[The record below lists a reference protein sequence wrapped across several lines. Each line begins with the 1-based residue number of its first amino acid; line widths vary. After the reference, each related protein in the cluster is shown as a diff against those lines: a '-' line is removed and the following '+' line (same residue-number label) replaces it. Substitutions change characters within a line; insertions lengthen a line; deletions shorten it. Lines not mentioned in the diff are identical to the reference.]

1 MKEKQLAEFFVEQRV
16 LEPSQ
21 AEDVLSE
28 VELNGKTI
36 AQAMI
41 DGGFIDEHGFYQTI
55 ANGLGTDLI
64 ALNERDIRPE
74 ILRLIPSGLARLHG
88 ALPVEMSGTTLRV
101 ALVDPFD
108 LTAADDLRFALGKD
122 IQVIVSPTEQIE
134 DLIKQHYGSDT
145 TSMEDVLKQLGQAGE
160 LLSASGEREGN
171 GEGSVEA
178 EANATPIIRFVDL
191 ILYQA
196 IQDRASDIHFEPF
209 ENEFKIRYRV
219 DGALYEMSPPP
230 RHLALPVISR
240 VKVMANMN
248 IAERRL
254 PQDGRI
260 QKQIAGRNVDL
271 RVSTLPTQFG
281 ESLVLRVLDRSIV
294 NLDLEALAMPDYI
307 YNFLLEMIE
316 RPNGI
321 FIATGPTGSGKTT
334 TLYSCLRKVN
344 TIDSK
349 LLTAEEPVEYDL
361 EGIVQVPVNEA
372 IGLTFARVLRSF
384 LRQDPDR
391 IMVGETRDLETAQ
404 IAIQASLTGHLVFT
418 TLHTNDAPGAIT
430 RLIDMGVEPFLIS
443 STLEAVLGQRLLRS
457 ICRHCRTTYK
467 PSDSLLAELGIS
479 RQDLGEKQFFCGK
492 GCDACNNTGYK
503 GRKGIYEL
511 LRVTDPIR
519 ELINER
525 APTVTLKQKA
535 VELGMVTLRQDG
547 LRSIFAGDTTV
558 EEVLRY
564 T

>member
-1 MKEKQLAEFFVEQRV
+1 MKAKQLAEFFVEQRV

-28 VELNGKTI
+28 VELNGKTVV
-36 AQAMI
+36 QAMT
-41 DGGFIDEHGFYQTI
+41 DGGFIDEGSFYQAI
-55 ANGLGTDLI
+55 ANGLGTDFVDLT
-64 ALNERDIRPE
+64 ERDIAPA

-101 ALVDPFD
+101 ALIDPFD
-108 LTAADDLRFALGKD
+108 LQVAEDLRFALGKD
-122 IQVIVSPTEQIE
+122 IQVVVSPEHQIE

-160 LLSASGEREGN
+160 LLSVSSGREGD
-171 GEGSVEA
+171 GEAAVEA

-260 QKQIAGRNVDL
+260 QKNIAGRNVDL

-457 ICRHCRTTYK
+457 ICRQCRTTYK
-467 PSDSLLAELGIS
+467 PNETLLAELGIS
-479 RQDLGEKQFFCGK
+479 QQDIGNKQFFYGK

-511 LRVTDPIR
+511 LRIADPIR

-535 VELGMVTLRQDG
+535 VELGMITLRQDG

>member
-1 MKEKQLAEFFVEQRV
+1 MTEKQLTEFFVEQRV
-16 LEPSQ
+16 LQPSQ

-28 VELNGKTI
+28 VELNGKTV

-41 DGGFIDEHGFYQTI
+41 DGVFIDEPSFYETI
-55 ANGLGTDLI
+55 ASGLGTEFIDLSQHEI
-64 ALNERDIRPE
+64 APE

-88 ALPVEMSGTTLRV
+88 ALPIDMSEAALRV
-101 ALVDPFD
+101 TLVDPFD
-108 LTAADDLRFALGKD
+108 PHMAEDLRFALGKD
-122 IQVIVSPTEQIE
+122 VDVVVAPTDQIE
-134 DLIKQHYGSDT
+134 ERIKQHYGT
-145 TSMEDVLKQLGQAGE
+145 ETASMEEILKQLGEAGE
-160 LLSASGEREGN
+160 LLQLREGD
-171 GEGSVEA
+171 GEAVVEA

-219 DGALYEMSPPP
+219 DGALYEISLPP

-248 IAERRL
+248 IAESRL

-260 QKQIAGRNVDL
+260 QKNISGRHIDL

-281 ESLVLRVLDRSIV
+281 ESLVLRVLDRTTV
-294 NLDLEALAMPDYI
+294 NLDLEALGMPDYI
-307 YNFLLEMIE
+307 HDFLLEVIH

-334 TLYSCLRKVN
+334 TLYSCLRKIN

-418 TLHTNDAPGAIT
+418 TLHTNDAPGAVT

-443 STLEAVLGQRLLRS
+443 STLLSVLAQRLIRM
-457 ICRHCRTTYK
+457 ICKKCRTPFEPTENQL
-467 PSDSLLAELGIS
+467 SLLNLSPHDIGDKVFYYG
-479 RQDLGEKQFFCGK
+479 R
-492 GCDACNNTGYK
+492 GCANCNDTGYK
-503 GRKGIYEL
+503 GRKGIFEL
-511 LRVTDPIR
+511 LVISEPIR
-519 ELINER
+519 ALINER
-525 APTVTLKQKA
+525 APTVVIRQKA
-535 VELGMVTLRQDG
+535 VELGMVTLREDG
-547 LRSIFAGDTTV
+547 MRGIFDGDTTI
-558 EEVLRY
+558 EEVLKY

>member
-1 MKEKQLAEFFVEQRV
+1 MKEKQLTEFFVEHGV
-16 LEPSQ
+16 LQASQ
-21 AEDVLSE
+21 AEDVLDE
-28 VELNGKTI
+28 VELNGKTVP
-36 AQAMI
+36 QAMI
-41 DGGFIDEHGFYQTI
+41 DGGFIDELGFYQTI

-64 ALNERDIRPE
+64 DLNERDIRPE

-108 LTAADDLRFALGKD
+108 LHAAEDLRFALGKD
-122 IQVIVSPTEQIE
+122 IHVIVSPADQIE

-145 TSMEDVLKQLGQAGE
+145 TSMEDVLKQLGEPGE
-160 LLSASGEREGN
+160 ALQLREGD
-171 GEGSVEA
+171 GETAVEA

-294 NLDLEALAMPDYI
+294 NLDLEVLGMPDYI

-316 RPNGI
+316 HPNGI

-334 TLYSCLRKVN
+334 TLYSCLRRIN

-457 ICRHCRTTYK
+457 ICRHCRTTYE
-467 PSDSLLAELGIS
+467 PGNPLLTELGIS
-479 RQDLGEKQFFCGK
+479 RQDIGEKQFFYGK
-492 GCDACNNTGYK
+492 GCNGCNNTGYK

-511 LRVTDPIR
+511 LKITDPIR

-535 VELGMVTLRQDG
+535 VELGMITLRQDG